1 MVDLL
6 RMSAVPGQSGR
17 CGRGA
22 RRGSAGSEEWRP
34 YVRNS
39 AGVAD
44 GQLEWELPFGR
55 SVMVPLDQVDRVERH
70 GDATPIDT
78 PSSPIAATLE
88 PVASAVPNGAV
99 PPPALVPDPVVS
111 GVPDEASTDP
121 EWFHRRAMRALT
133 ESFTEWTKR
142 IGFGGRFVEGNSRE
156 TNLDLSANLERKRD
170 DRQTQI
176 NLGGQFGQ
184 ANGVRGVNRWFANS
198 TTDMALTAPWIWF
211 LNVNDEYNE
220 RQNLDYR
227 GTLSFGPGW
236 RPYNEDKKRLV
247 VRVGPAVTYEVFHAP
262 ADQRV
267 SPDLFTEVEFR
278 WPLSDS
284 MQFEHRT
291 TVNQSLHDFELF
303 RGVSNSA
310 VQWALDSEKRWNFRI
325 GVQYQYI
332 SQPNAGRRPGG
343 LFHHNPARVP
353 EKVNGERP
361 APKTARP

>member
-1 MVDLL
+1 VTARAWWLVWGGLL
-6 RMSAVPGQSGR
+6 LTVGAVNADEERAAGGSDVREVLILKNGDRMSGT
-17 CGRGA
+17 
-22 RRGSAGSEEWRP
+22 
-34 YVRNS
+34 S

-44 GQLEWELPFGR
+44 GQLDWELPFGGSAR
-55 SVMVPLDQVDRVERH
+55 IPLEQVDRVERY
-70 GDATPIDT
+70 DDP
-78 PSSPIAATLE
+78 AASMSTLTNAAPH
-88 PVASAVPNGAV
+88 PVAPDVPA
-99 PPPALVPDPVVS
+99 PELPPVVETTVAP
-111 GVPDEASTDP
+111 VPEAPADP
-121 EWFHRRAMRALT
+121 EWFHGRAARAVT

-156 TNLDLSANLERKRD
+156 TNLDLSANLERKRA

-198 TTDMALTAPWIWF
+198 TTDVIISEPWIWF

-236 RPYNEDKKRLV
+236 RPYNEDKKRLI
-247 VRVGPAVTYEVFHAP
+247 VRVGPAVTYEVFHKP

-267 SPDLFTEVEFR
+267 TPDLFTELEFR
-278 WPLSDS
+278 WPMSDS

-291 TVNQSLHDFELF
+291 TVNPSLHDLGLF
-303 RGVSNSA
+303 RAVSNSA
-310 VQWALDSEKRWNFRI
+310 VQWALDSEKRWSFRI

-332 SQPNAGRRPGG
+332 SQPNSGRRPGDYFTTIQ
-343 LFHHNPARVP
+343 LVYQ
-353 EKVNGERP
+353 K
-361 APKTARP
+361 K

>member
-1 MVDLL
+1 MSARSWWFCWGCLWLTVGSVGAGEVCAEVGSGPQEVLILKNGD
-6 RMSAVPGQSGR
+6 RMSGT
-17 CGRGA
+17 
-22 RRGSAGSEEWRP
+22 
-34 YVRNS
+34 S

-44 GQLEWELPFGR
+44 GQLDWELPFGR
-55 SVMVPLDQVDRVERH
+55 SVRIPLDEVDRVERYA
-70 GDATPIDT
+70 DPAAPLAEIVAEPANTSAPLIPTPEL
-78 PSSPIAATLE
+78 PPV
-88 PVASAVPNGAV
+88 VASIAPLPEETA
-99 PPPALVPDPVVS
+99 
-111 GVPDEASTDP
+111 DP
-121 EWFHRRAMRALT
+121 EWFHRRATRALT
-133 ESFTEWTKR
+133 ESLTEWTKR

-156 TNLDLSANLERKRD
+156 TNLDLSANLERKRN

-198 TTDMALTAPWIWF
+198 TTDMILSEPWIWF

-227 GTLSFGPGW
+227 GTLSLGPGW

-267 SPDLFTEVEFR
+267 TPDLFTELEFR
-278 WPLSDS
+278 WPLSES

-291 TVNQSLHDFELF
+291 TVNPSLHDLGLF
-303 RGVSNSA
+303 RAVSNSA

-325 GVQYQYI
+325 GLQYQYI
-332 SQPNAGRRPGG
+332 SQPNAGRRPGDYWTTIQ
-343 LFHHNPARVP
+343 LVYQ
-353 EKVNGERP
+353 K
-361 APKTARP
+361 K

>member
-1 MVDLL
+1 VSARSWLICWGCLFFTASVAVADEERAAEVLIL
-6 RMSAVPGQSGR
+6 RNGDRLSG
-17 CGRGA
+17 
-22 RRGSAGSEEWRP
+22 
-34 YVRNS
+34 NS

-55 SVMVPLDQVDRVERH
+55 SVMVPLDQVDRVERY
-70 GDATPIDT
+70 GDPQPADGLSAKDAAATESASPSSPDGVAPPPITLPTSDGSSEVDATP
-78 PSSPIAATLE
+78 
-88 PVASAVPNGAV
+88 
-99 PPPALVPDPVVS
+99 
-111 GVPDEASTDP
+111 TDP

-133 ESFTEWTKR
+133 DSFTEWTKR

-156 TNLDLSANLERKRD
+156 TNLDLSANLERKRA

-184 ANGVRGVNRWFANS
+184 ANGTRGVNRWFANS

-247 VRVGPAVTYEVFHAP
+247 VRLGPAVTYEVFHAP

-291 TVNQSLHDFELF
+291 TVNQSMHDFELF
-303 RGVSNSA
+303 RGISNSA

-332 SQPNAGRRPGG
+332 SQPNAGRRPGDYFTTIQ
-343 LFHHNPARVP
+343 LVYQ
-353 EKVNGERP
+353 K
-361 APKTARP
+361 K